1 MVDIGVLHSYTD
13 TSVEFGL
20 SREELLKAFSL
31 AVESSTRDFK
41 LLQERSLLTLLGE
54 FPSEE
59 KALSESMKK
68 LESLDNEEI
77 ILVFILAL
85 LKVIKANNERMAKQ
99 LEFYL
104 KNSSIR
110 K

>member
-13 TSVEFGL
+13 ISMEFGL
-20 SREELLKAFSL
+20 SRELLLKAFNL
-31 AVESSTRDFK
+31 AIESSIEDFK
-41 LLQERSLLTLLGE
+41 LLQERTLLTLLGE

-68 LESLDNEEI
+68 LESLDNDEI
-77 ILVFILAL
+77 LLVFILAL
-85 LKVIKANNERMAKQ
+85 LKVIKANNERIAKQ
-99 LEFYL
+99 LELYL